1 MTKLLIN
8 YLHKTKAVQLDDEEK
23 EKRWAINIDTF
34 EFRVNNSRIEQ
45 QRLRLLLFGNLVELW
60 P

>member
-60 P
+60 S